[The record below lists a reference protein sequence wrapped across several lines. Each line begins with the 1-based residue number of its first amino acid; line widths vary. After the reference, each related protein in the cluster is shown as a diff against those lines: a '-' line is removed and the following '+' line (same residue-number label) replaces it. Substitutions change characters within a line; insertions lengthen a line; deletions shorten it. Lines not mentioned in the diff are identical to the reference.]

1 MLKSIYI
8 KDFAIIDELRIDFS
22 SGFNVFTGET
32 GAGKSIIVGA
42 LSFLKGGRSDVSYIR
57 KGAAKAVIEGVFEL
71 DERICSILD
80 ENEIEYDD
88 ELIVYR
94 TFNSESKNTI
104 RVNNRSVS
112 LSFLSNLLNESID
125 IHSQKDSQY
134 LLNQHNH
141 LKLLD
146 QYMNQKELIDEVNSL
161 FHIYS
166 KIKKEYN
173 EYLESNDSQNDID
186 YYRYQIKE
194 IDDAGLFEGEFEEL
208 EAKSKMAK
216 DAAKYLKHLNTAYEL
231 YSMQGGIDE
240 RLYEAIKELD
250 IDNSEINDIQKHLK
264 EKYYEIDEM
273 FSNISKLIKSSD
285 ISEDEI
291 NRVEE
296 RLYTINRLK
305 RKYRKDVKEILEM
318 RNELNRR
325 IEAFENR
332 TEYIKEYEKAISKAY
347 TRFLD
352 KASILSEKR
361 KKAALELS
369 KSIVGEAKGLEL
381 KYFDFKVVFNTIEA
395 SANGI
400 DDIEFVLCTNKGED
414 YKSLIK
420 TASGGEISR
429 ILLALKSI
437 FTKISSVKL
446 AVFDEIDTGVS
457 GKAAFAIGMKM
468 AKISK
473 YTQVLSITHLSQVA
487 AFGDAH
493 YYVSK
498 KEDGDRTSSD
508 ITLLNDEERIRQL
521 SLISSSSTS
530 ESALNAANEL
540 YEKAMEIKMKL

>member
-1 MLKSIYI
+1 M
-8 KDFAIIDELRIDFS
+8 
-22 SGFNVFTGET
+22 
-32 GAGKSIIVGA
+32 
-42 LSFLKGGRSDVSYIR
+42 
-57 KGAAKAVIEGVFEL
+57 
-71 DERICSILD
+71 
-80 ENEIEYDD
+80 
-88 ELIVYR
+88 
-94 TFNSESKNTI
+94 
-104 RVNNRSVS
+104 
-112 LSFLSNLLNESID
+112 
-125 IHSQKDSQY
+125 
-134 LLNQHNH
+134 
-141 LKLLD
+141 
-146 QYMNQKELIDEVNSL
+146 
-161 FHIYS
+161 
-166 KIKKEYN
+166 
-173 EYLESNDSQNDID
+173 
-186 YYRYQIKE
+186 
-194 IDDAGLFEGEFEEL
+194 
-208 EAKSKMAK
+208 
-216 DAAKYLKHLNTAYEL
+216 
-231 YSMQGGIDE
+231 
-240 RLYEAIKELD
+240 D

-305 RKYRKDVKEILEM
+305 RKYHKDVKEILEM